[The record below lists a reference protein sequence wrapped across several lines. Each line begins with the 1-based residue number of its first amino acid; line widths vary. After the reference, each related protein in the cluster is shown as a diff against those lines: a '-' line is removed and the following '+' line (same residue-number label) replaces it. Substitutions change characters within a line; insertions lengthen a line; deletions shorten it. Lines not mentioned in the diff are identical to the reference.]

1 MQKKGVHLTDVDQVG
16 FGASPI
22 HGHLR
27 LCALSLSFGGA
38 TASAF
43 VGPLALPRL
52 GQKLFKFNRVL
63 NVFTAHKTVLTI

>member
-43 VGPLALPRL
+43 VDPLALPRL
-52 GQKLFKFNRVL
+52 GQNCSSSTGFSMFSPHTKLF
-63 NVFTAHKTVLTI
+63 